1 MSRFGN
7 RETVAADARAGLTLG
22 VVSVPDGLASGLL
35 AGVNPAYGLY
45 AYLVG
50 TAAGALT
57 TSSVYMT
64 VNSTGAMAVIVADV
78 PILHAGSG
86 SATALFTLSV
96 LTGVVMLVL
105 GLLRLGV
112 LVRFVPNAV
121 LTGFVNAVAVTI
133 VLGQLANLTGYT
145 SDLGNRV
152 TRAIDTVLHPLAWNW
167 AGVAVGLA
175 TVAVILLLERTRVGV
190 LALVVAVVGAS
201 VAVAVLGLD
210 AVPTLDDVADVPTT
224 LPRPSLPDPALV
236 GELLVPAL
244 SLALV
249 GLVQGAGISNSIP
262 NPDGRY
268 PDTSGDF
275 RGQGVASIAAGMLQG
290 TPVGGSMSATALVT
304 AAGARTR
311 LAQIIAAVVMAVLIV
326 AVGPLLGSIAMPA
339 LAALLM
345 LVGVRT
351 FKLDNVLSVWRTGPT
366 QATTMAV
373 TFVLTLLIPL
383 QYAVLAGVGLSIVLY
398 VAQQSSRV
406 TLTSW
411 TADEKGRLIEGDVP
425 RTLEP
430 RSVVVLQPYG
440 SLFFAAAPVLEDQ
453 LPRTDAATSRSVVV
467 LRLRGKQELGSTFIS
482 VVRRYADDLAAHD
495 SRLFL
500 AGVSDNVR
508 RQLDVTRTTALLGED
523 AVFLAT
529 PALHE
534 SLEQAVAAAEEW
546 VSSPTGGSPP
556 PVA

>member
-133 VLGQLANLTGYT
+133 VLGQLTNLTGYT